1 MSTLRNGEE
10 FSLRELFSH
19 DNKIVIPDLQRDYCW
34 GDSAYIEQEKS
45 QKELVSG
52 FVGDYLLTSFKEKS
66 STSKDLM
73 LGLVYGY
80 EEPLNCFNI
89 CDGQQRITTLFLLLG
104 MVNRY
109 SDGEFNDYIIS
120 STEMQDDY
128 EPHLLYSIR
137 ESTLYFL
144 SDLSLHFFI
153 KNSIPNVSLI
163 KKSNW
168 YFDEYERDASVQ
180 SMLAALETIE
190 KILVNEKTV
199 DYKSFGHF
207 LLNNLK
213 MIYYDMENRARGEE
227 TYIVINTTGEPLSST
242 ENIKPILLGSI
253 SDNKIYNEQWEERED
268 WFWQNRGR
276 DLCADDG
283 MKQFFIWF
291 WQSKLLQ
298 EKTYK
303 DDKEFPIDPRKEFLS
318 IDKNA
323 YASILD
329 EVKSYFDALKYCVDV
344 LNENEEINKQLH
356 FIQPPK
362 KNSSGTYSWLR
373 EQDNNIVL
381 PLIGYIQKFKQPQKL
396 NAFIRRIRRNWFDS
410 IRNRHMSGEPASNTY
425 FVDWRYML
433 QIIGN
438 STDEDEV
445 LNYDTEV
452 NSSSIRLIPN
462 VRLNQWNNEDEV
474 IKKDLCRGDAEKEK
488 AVWEWEDNIDL
499 MGDLSIFWK
508 VLDSSSQWN
517 KIQKVYNHFNFLLK
531 CFCRE
536 NEKIIRDTNDPM
548 TFNIANYYRLF
559 RVLRGYYAPGHID
572 YTKNMNGAWFS
583 WREEDPVYFYYLLD
597 PALVRVLRADSKE
610 ELLSLLKE
618 EVRKSVL
625 KSGIVNNNLPNID
638 DDNFRSIPYLK
649 LWLTA
654 KALWAEK
661 YGLLLS
667 YWDGAGIAAWDDCQK
682 NKIDPELPFTLA
694 NSHCGYAICRPAN
707 RIAYVSKENI
717 DKEEYFDTQ
726 ISIKKPIQEVD
737 EEINELFLQF
747 LKRESDDLESM

>member
-253 SDNKIYNEQWEERED
+253 SDNKVYNEQWEERED

-303 DDKEFPIDPRKEFLS
+303 DDKEFPIDPRKEFLN

-323 YASILD
+323 YASTLD
-329 EVKSYFDALKYCVDV
+329 EVKSYFDALKYCVDI
-344 LNENEEINKQLH
+344 LNEDEEIKKQLY

-362 KNSSGTYSWLR
+362 RNCIGTYSWLR

-381 PLIGYIQKFKQPQKL
+381 PLIGYIKKFKQPQKF

-425 FVDWRYML
+425 FVDWRYVL

-438 STDEDEV
+438 STEEDEV

-474 IKKDLCRGDAEKEK
+474 NKKDLCGGDEEKEK
-488 AVWEWEDNIDL
+488 AVWEWEDNKDM
-499 MGDLSIFWK
+499 MGDLSILWK
-508 VLDSSSQWN
+508 TLDSSLNWN
-517 KIQKVYNHFNFLLK
+517 DAHKVYNTFNLLLK
-531 CFCRE
+531 CFCNE
-536 NEKIIRDTNDPM
+536 NYVRDTNDPLV
-548 TFNIANYYRLF
+548 FNIANYYRLF

-597 PALVRVLRADSKE
+597 PALARVLKADSKE

-654 KALWAEK
+654 KTLWAEK

-707 RIAYVSKENI
+707 RIAYVSKEKI

-737 EEINELFLQF
+737 EEINELFLLF
-747 LKRESDDLESM
+747 LKKESDNSESM

>member
-199 DYKSFGHF
+199 DFNSFGHF

-373 EQDNNIVL
+373 EQDNNVVL

-425 FVDWRYML
+425 FVDWRYIL
-433 QIIGN
+433 QIISN
-438 STDEDEV
+438 STEEDEV
-445 LNYDTEV
+445 LNYDTV
-452 NSSSIRLIPN
+452 TNSSSIRLIPN

-474 IKKDLCRGDAEKEK
+474 IKKDLCGSDAVKEK
-488 AVWEWEDNIDL
+488 AVWEWEDNIDM
-499 MGDLSIFWK
+499 MGDLSIIWNT
-508 VLDSSSQWN
+508 LDSSSRLWEDA
-517 KIQKVYNHFNFLLK
+517 QKVYNTFNLLLK
-531 CFCRE
+531 CFCKEKYVRE
-536 NEKIIRDTNDPM
+536 TNDPLI
-548 TFNIANYYRLF
+548 FNIANYYRLF
-559 RVLRGYYAPGHID
+559 RVLRGYKAPGHID
-572 YTKNMNGAWFS
+572 YTKNMNGALFS
-583 WREEDPVYFYYLLD
+583 WREEDPVYFCYLLD

-618 EVRKSVL
+618 EVKRAVL

-654 KALWAEK
+654 KVLWAEK

-682 NKIDPELPFTLA
+682 NKIDTELPFTLA
-694 NSHCGYAICRPAN
+694 NSHCGYARCRPAN

-726 ISIKKPIQEVD
+726 LSIKKPIQEVD
-737 EEINELFLQF
+737 EEVNELFFHF
-747 LKRESDDLESM
+747 LKRESDDLIPM

>member
-1 MSTLRNGEE
+1 MCTLRNGEE

-52 FVGDYLLTSFKEKS
+52 FVGDYLLSSFKEKS
-66 STSKDLM
+66 STSNDLM

-80 EEPLNCFNI
+80 EEPLNYFNI

-109 SDGEFNDYIIS
+109 SDGEFNDFIIS
-120 STEMQDDY
+120 STEMQDDF

-144 SDLSLHFFI
+144 SDLSLYFFI
-153 KNSIPNVSLI
+153 RNSIPSVSLI

-190 KILVNEKTV
+190 KILVNENAV

-253 SDNKIYNEQWEERED
+253 SNNKVYNEQWEERED
-268 WFWQNRGR
+268 WFWQNRGK

-303 DDKEFPIDPRKEFLS
+303 NDKEYPIDPRKEFLN

-323 YASILD
+323 YAGILD
-329 EVKSYFDALKYCVDV
+329 EVNSYFNALKYCVYI
-344 LNENEEINKQLH
+344 LSENEEIKNQLH
-356 FIQPPK
+356 LIQPQK
-362 KNSSGTYSWLR
+362 RNSIGTYSWLR

-381 PLIGYIQKFKQPQKL
+381 PLICYIQKFKQPQKL
-396 NAFIRRIRRNWFDS
+396 NAFIRRVRRNWFDS
-410 IRNRHMSGEPASNTY
+410 IRNRHMSGNPAFNTY
-425 FVDWRYML
+425 FVDWRYIL
-433 QIIGN
+433 QIISN
-438 STDEDEV
+438 STEEDEV
-445 LNYDTEV
+445 LNYDTV
-452 NSSSIRLIPN
+452 TNSSSIRLIPN

-474 IKKDLCRGDAEKEK
+474 IKKDLCGSDAVKEK
-488 AVWEWEDNIDL
+488 AVWEWEDNIDM
-499 MGDLSIFWK
+499 MGDLSIIWNT
-508 VLDSSSQWN
+508 LDSSSRVWEDA
-517 KIQKVYNHFNFLLK
+517 QKVYNTFNLLLK
-531 CFCRE
+531 CFCKEKYVRE
-536 NEKIIRDTNDPM
+536 TNDPLI
-548 TFNIANYYRLF
+548 FNIANYYRLF

-618 EVRKSVL
+618 EVRRAVL

-654 KALWAEK
+654 KVLWAEK

-682 NKIDPELPFTLA
+682 NKIDTELPFTLA

-726 ISIKKPIQEVD
+726 LSIKKPIQEVD
-737 EEINELFLQF
+737 EEVNELFFHF
-747 LKRESDDLESM
+747 LKRESDDLKPM

>member
-163 KKSNW
+163 KKFNW

-253 SDNKIYNEQWEERED
+253 SDNKVYNEQWEERED

-303 DDKEFPIDPRKEFLS
+303 DDKEFPIDPRKEFLN

-323 YASILD
+323 YASTLD
-329 EVKSYFDALKYCVDV
+329 EVKSYFDALKYCVDI
-344 LNENEEINKQLH
+344 LNEDEEIKKQLY

-362 KNSSGTYSWLR
+362 RNCIGTYSWLR

-381 PLIGYIQKFKQPQKL
+381 PLIGYIKKFKQPQKF

-425 FVDWRYML
+425 FVDWRYVL

-438 STDEDEV
+438 STEEDEV

-474 IKKDLCRGDAEKEK
+474 NKKDLCGGDEEKEK
-488 AVWEWEDNIDL
+488 AVWEWEDNKDM
-499 MGDLSIFWK
+499 MGDLSILWK
-508 VLDSSSQWN
+508 TLDSSLNWN
-517 KIQKVYNHFNFLLK
+517 DAHKVYNTFNLLLK
-531 CFCRE
+531 CFCNE
-536 NEKIIRDTNDPM
+536 NYVRDTNDPLV
-548 TFNIANYYRLF
+548 FNIANYYRLF

-597 PALVRVLRADSKE
+597 PALARVLKADSKE

-654 KALWAEK
+654 KTLWAEK

-707 RIAYVSKENI
+707 RIAYVSKEKI

-737 EEINELFLQF
+737 EEINELFLLF
-747 LKRESDDLESM
+747 LKRESDNSESM

>member
-52 FVGDYLLTSFKEKS
+52 FVGDYLMTSFKEKS
-66 STSKDLM
+66 STDNDLM

-109 SDGEFNDYIIS
+109 SDGEFNDFVIS
-120 STEMQDDY
+120 SAEMQDDY

-153 KNSIPNVSLI
+153 KNSIPCVSLI

-190 KILVNEKTV
+190 KILVNEKAI

-253 SDNKIYNEQWEERED
+253 SDNKVYNEQWEERED
-268 WFWQNRGR
+268 WFWQNRGK

-303 DDKEFPIDPRKEFLS
+303 DDKEFPIDPRKEFLN
-318 IDKNA
+318 IEKND
-323 YASILD
+323 YAGILE
-329 EVKSYFDALKYCVDV
+329 EVNSYFDALKYCVDI
-344 LNENEEINKQLH
+344 LNENEEIKKQLY
-356 FIQPPK
+356 FIQPPR
-362 KNSSGTYSWLR
+362 KNCIGIYSWLR

-396 NAFIRRIRRNWFDS
+396 NAFIRRIRRNWFDL
-410 IRNRHMSGEPASNTY
+410 IRNRHISGEPAFNTY
-425 FVDWRYML
+425 FVDWRYIL

-438 STDEDEV
+438 STEEDEV
-445 LNYDTEV
+445 LNYDTV
-452 NSSSIRLIPN
+452 LNSSLIRLITN

-474 IKKDLCRGDAEKEK
+474 IKKKLCGGDAEKEK
-488 AVWEWEDNIDL
+488 TLWKWEDNKDM
-499 MGDLSIFWK
+499 MGDLSILWK
-508 VLDSSSQWN
+508 ALDGSLNWN
-517 KIQKVYNHFNFLLK
+517 DAQKAYNTFNLLLK
-531 CFCRE
+531 CFCNENYVRE
-536 NEKIIRDTNDPM
+536 TNNPLE
-548 TFNIANYYRLF
+548 FNIANYYRLF

-583 WREEDPVYFYYLLD
+583 WREEDPVYFHYLLD
-597 PALVRVLRADSKE
+597 PALARVLRTDSKE
-610 ELLSLLKE
+610 DLLSLLKE

-638 DDNFRSIPYLK
+638 DDNFNSIPYLK

-654 KALWAEK
+654 KTLWAEK

-737 EEINELFLQF
+737 EEINELFQHF
-747 LKRESDDLESM
+747 LKKGSDDLK

>member
-80 EEPLNCFNI
+80 EEPFNCFNI

-253 SDNKIYNEQWEERED
+253 SDNKVYNEQWEERED

-303 DDKEFPIDPRKEFLS
+303 DDKEFPIDPRKEFLN

-323 YASILD
+323 YASTLD
-329 EVKSYFDALKYCVDV
+329 EVKSYFDALKYCVDI
-344 LNENEEINKQLH
+344 LNEDEEIKKQLY

-362 KNSSGTYSWLR
+362 RNCIGTYSWLR

-381 PLIGYIQKFKQPQKL
+381 PLIGYIKKFKQPQKF

-425 FVDWRYML
+425 FVDWRYVL

-438 STDEDEV
+438 STEEDEV

-474 IKKDLCRGDAEKEK
+474 NKKDLCGGDEEKEK
-488 AVWEWEDNIDL
+488 AVWEWEDNKDM
-499 MGDLSIFWK
+499 MGDLSILWK
-508 VLDSSSQWN
+508 TLDSSLNWN
-517 KIQKVYNHFNFLLK
+517 DAHKVYNTFNLLLK
-531 CFCRE
+531 CFCNE
-536 NEKIIRDTNDPM
+536 NYVRDTNDPLV
-548 TFNIANYYRLF
+548 FNIANYYRLF

-597 PALVRVLRADSKE
+597 PALARVLKADSKE

-654 KALWAEK
+654 KTLWAEK

-707 RIAYVSKENI
+707 RIAYVSKEKI

-737 EEINELFLQF
+737 EEINELFLLF
-747 LKRESDDLESM
+747 LKRESDNSESM

>member
-253 SDNKIYNEQWEERED
+253 SDNKVYNEQWEERED

-303 DDKEFPIDPRKEFLS
+303 DDKEFPIDPRKEFLN

-323 YASILD
+323 YASTLD
-329 EVKSYFDALKYCVDV
+329 EVKSYFDALKYCVDI
-344 LNENEEINKQLH
+344 LNEDEEIKKQLY

-362 KNSSGTYSWLR
+362 RNCIGTYSWLR

-381 PLIGYIQKFKQPQKL
+381 PLIGYIKKFKHPQKF

-425 FVDWRYML
+425 FVDWRYVL

-438 STDEDEV
+438 STEEDEV

-474 IKKDLCRGDAEKEK
+474 NKKDLCGGDEEKEK
-488 AVWEWEDNIDL
+488 AVWEWEDNKDM
-499 MGDLSIFWK
+499 MGDLSILWK
-508 VLDSSSQWN
+508 TLDSSLNWN
-517 KIQKVYNHFNFLLK
+517 DAHKVYNTFNLLLK
-531 CFCRE
+531 CFCNE
-536 NEKIIRDTNDPM
+536 NYVRDTNDPLV
-548 TFNIANYYRLF
+548 FNIANYYRLF

-597 PALVRVLRADSKE
+597 PALARVLKADSKE

-654 KALWAEK
+654 KTLWAEK

-707 RIAYVSKENI
+707 RIAYVSKEKI

-737 EEINELFLQF
+737 EEINELFLLF
-747 LKRESDDLESM
+747 LKRESDNSESM

>member
-52 FVGDYLLTSFKEKS
+52 FVGDYLMTSFKEKS
-66 STSKDLM
+66 STDNDLM

-109 SDGEFNDYIIS
+109 SDGEFNDFVIS
-120 STEMQDDY
+120 STEMQDDF

-153 KNSIPNVSLI
+153 KNSIPCVSLI

-190 KILVNEKTV
+190 KILVNEKAI

-253 SDNKIYNEQWEERED
+253 SDNKVYNEQWEERED
-268 WFWQNRGR
+268 WFWQNRGK

-303 DDKEFPIDPRKEFLS
+303 DDKEFPIDPRKEFLN
-318 IDKNA
+318 IEKND
-323 YASILD
+323 YAGILE
-329 EVKSYFDALKYCVDV
+329 EVNSYFDALKYCVDI
-344 LNENEEINKQLH
+344 LNENEEIKKQLY
-356 FIQPPK
+356 FIQPPR
-362 KNSSGTYSWLR
+362 KNCIGIYSWLR

-396 NAFIRRIRRNWFDS
+396 NAFIRRIRRNWFDL
-410 IRNRHMSGEPASNTY
+410 IRNRHISGEPAFNTY
-425 FVDWRYML
+425 FVDWRYIL

-438 STDEDEV
+438 STEEDEV
-445 LNYDTEV
+445 LNYDTV
-452 NSSSIRLIPN
+452 LNSSLIRLITN

-474 IKKDLCRGDAEKEK
+474 IKKKLCGGDAEKEK
-488 AVWEWEDNIDL
+488 TLWKWEDNKDM
-499 MGDLSIFWK
+499 MGDLSILWK
-508 VLDSSSQWN
+508 ALDGSLNWN
-517 KIQKVYNHFNFLLK
+517 DAQKAYNTFNLLLK
-531 CFCRE
+531 CFCNENYVRE
-536 NEKIIRDTNDPM
+536 TNNPLE
-548 TFNIANYYRLF
+548 FNIANYYRLF

-583 WREEDPVYFYYLLD
+583 WREEDPVYFHYLLD
-597 PALVRVLRADSKE
+597 PALARVLRTDSKE
-610 ELLSLLKE
+610 DLLSLLKE

-638 DDNFRSIPYLK
+638 DDNFSSIPYLK

-654 KALWAEK
+654 KTLWAEK

-737 EEINELFLQF
+737 EEINELFQHF
-747 LKRESDDLESM
+747 LKKGSDDLK

>member
-52 FVGDYLLTSFKEKS
+52 FVGDYLMTSFKEKS
-66 STSKDLM
+66 STDNDLM

-109 SDGEFNDYIIS
+109 SDGEFNDFVIS
-120 STEMQDDY
+120 STEMQDDF

-153 KNSIPNVSLI
+153 KNSIPCVFLI

-190 KILVNEKTV
+190 KILVNEKAI

-253 SDNKIYNEQWEERED
+253 SDNKVYNEQWEERED
-268 WFWQNRGR
+268 WFWQNRGK

-303 DDKEFPIDPRKEFLS
+303 DDKEFPIDPRKEFLN
-318 IDKNA
+318 IEKND
-323 YASILD
+323 YAGILE
-329 EVKSYFDALKYCVDV
+329 EVNSYFDALKYCVDI
-344 LNENEEINKQLH
+344 LNENEEIKKQLY
-356 FIQPPK
+356 FIQPPR
-362 KNSSGTYSWLR
+362 KNCIGIYSWLR

-396 NAFIRRIRRNWFDS
+396 NAFIRRIRRNWFDL
-410 IRNRHMSGEPASNTY
+410 IRNRHISGEPAFNTY
-425 FVDWRYML
+425 FVDWRYIL

-438 STDEDEV
+438 STEEDEV
-445 LNYDTEV
+445 LNYDTV
-452 NSSSIRLIPN
+452 LNSSLIRLITN

-474 IKKDLCRGDAEKEK
+474 IKKKLCGGDAEKEK
-488 AVWEWEDNIDL
+488 TLWKWEDNKDM
-499 MGDLSIFWK
+499 MGDLSILWK
-508 VLDSSSQWN
+508 ALDGSLNWN
-517 KIQKVYNHFNFLLK
+517 DAQKAYNTFNLLLK
-531 CFCRE
+531 CFCNENYVRE
-536 NEKIIRDTNDPM
+536 TNNPLE
-548 TFNIANYYRLF
+548 FNIANYYRLF

-583 WREEDPVYFYYLLD
+583 WREEDPVYFHYLLD
-597 PALVRVLRADSKE
+597 PALARVLRTDSKE
-610 ELLSLLKE
+610 DLLSLLKE
-618 EVRKSVL
+618 EVRKLVL

-638 DDNFRSIPYLK
+638 DDNFNSIPYLK

-654 KALWAEK
+654 KTLWAEK

-682 NKIDPELPFTLA
+682 NKIAPELPFTLA

-737 EEINELFLQF
+737 EEINELFQHF
-747 LKRESDDLESM
+747 LKKGSDDLK

>member
-180 SMLAALETIE
+180 SMLAALETVE

-253 SDNKIYNEQWEERED
+253 SDNKVYNEQWEERED

-303 DDKEFPIDPRKEFLS
+303 DDKEFPIDPRKEFLN

-323 YASILD
+323 YASTLD
-329 EVKSYFDALKYCVDV
+329 EVKSYFDALKYCVDI
-344 LNENEEINKQLH
+344 LNEDEEIKKQLY

-362 KNSSGTYSWLR
+362 RNCIGTYSWLR

-381 PLIGYIQKFKQPQKL
+381 PLIGYIKKFKHPQKF

-425 FVDWRYML
+425 FVDWRYVL

-438 STDEDEV
+438 STEEDEV

-474 IKKDLCRGDAEKEK
+474 NKKDLCGGDEEKEK
-488 AVWEWEDNIDL
+488 AVWEWEDNKDM
-499 MGDLSIFWK
+499 MGDLSILWK
-508 VLDSSSQWN
+508 TLDSSLNWN
-517 KIQKVYNHFNFLLK
+517 DAHKVYNTFNLLLK
-531 CFCRE
+531 CFCNE
-536 NEKIIRDTNDPM
+536 NYVRDTNDPLV
-548 TFNIANYYRLF
+548 FNIANYYRLF

-597 PALVRVLRADSKE
+597 PALARVLKADSKE

-654 KALWAEK
+654 KTLWAEK

-707 RIAYVSKENI
+707 RIAYVSKEKI

-737 EEINELFLQF
+737 EEINELFLLF
-747 LKRESDDLESM
+747 LKRESDNSESM

>member
-253 SDNKIYNEQWEERED
+253 SDNKVYNEQWEERED

-303 DDKEFPIDPRKEFLS
+303 DDTEFPIDPRKEFLN

-323 YASILD
+323 YASTLD
-329 EVKSYFDALKYCVDV
+329 EVKSYFDALKYCVDI
-344 LNENEEINKQLH
+344 LNEDEEIKKQLY

-362 KNSSGTYSWLR
+362 RNCIGTYSWLR

-381 PLIGYIQKFKQPQKL
+381 PLIGYIKKFKQPQKF

-425 FVDWRYML
+425 FVDWRYVL

-438 STDEDEV
+438 STEEDEV

-474 IKKDLCRGDAEKEK
+474 NKKDLCGGDEEKEK
-488 AVWEWEDNIDL
+488 AVWEWEDNKDM
-499 MGDLSIFWK
+499 MGDLSILWK
-508 VLDSSSQWN
+508 TLDSSLNWN
-517 KIQKVYNHFNFLLK
+517 DAHKVYNTFNLLLK
-531 CFCRE
+531 CFCNE
-536 NEKIIRDTNDPM
+536 NYVRDTNDPLV
-548 TFNIANYYRLF
+548 FNIANYYRLF

-597 PALVRVLRADSKE
+597 PALARVLKADSKE

-654 KALWAEK
+654 KTLWAEK

-707 RIAYVSKENI
+707 RIAYVSKEKI

-737 EEINELFLQF
+737 EEINELFLLF
-747 LKRESDDLESM
+747 LKRESDNSESM

>member
-253 SDNKIYNEQWEERED
+253 SDNKVYNEQWEERED

-303 DDKEFPIDPRKEFLS
+303 DDKEFPIDPRKEFLN

-323 YASILD
+323 YASTLD
-329 EVKSYFDALKYCVDV
+329 EVKSYFDALKYCVDI
-344 LNENEEINKQLH
+344 LNEDEEIKKQLY

-362 KNSSGTYSWLR
+362 RNCIGTYSWLR

-381 PLIGYIQKFKQPQKL
+381 PLIGYIKKFKQPQKF

-425 FVDWRYML
+425 FVDWRYVL

-438 STDEDEV
+438 STEEDEV

-474 IKKDLCRGDAEKEK
+474 NKKDLCGGDEEKEK
-488 AVWEWEDNIDL
+488 AVWEWEDNKDM
-499 MGDLSIFWK
+499 MGDLSILWK
-508 VLDSSSQWN
+508 TLDSSLNWN
-517 KIQKVYNHFNFLLK
+517 DAHKVYNTFNLLLK
-531 CFCRE
+531 CFCNE
-536 NEKIIRDTNDPM
+536 NYVRDTNDPLV
-548 TFNIANYYRLF
+548 FNIANYYRLF

-597 PALVRVLRADSKE
+597 PALARVLKADSKE

-654 KALWAEK
+654 KTLWAEK

-682 NKIDPELPFTLA
+682 NKIDPEQPFTLA

-707 RIAYVSKENI
+707 RIAYVSKEKI

-737 EEINELFLQF
+737 EEINELFLLF
-747 LKRESDDLESM
+747 LKRESDNSESM

>member
-207 LLNNLK
+207 LLNDLK

-303 DDKEFPIDPRKEFLS
+303 DDKEFPIDPRKEFLN

-425 FVDWRYML
+425 FVDWRYIL

-438 STDEDEV
+438 STVEDEV

-474 IKKDLCRGDAEKEK
+474 FKKVLCGGDAEKEK
-488 AVWEWEDNIDL
+488 AVWEWEDNKDM
-499 MGDLSIFWK
+499 MGDLSILWK
-508 VLDSSSQWN
+508 TLDSSRNWN
-517 KIQKVYNHFNFLLK
+517 DAQKVYNTFNLLLK
-531 CFCRE
+531 CFCNETFVRE
-536 NEKIIRDTNDPM
+536 TNDPLL
-548 TFNIANYYRLF
+548 FNIANYYRLF

-597 PALVRVLRADSKE
+597 PALARVLRADSKE
-610 ELLSLLKE
+610 ELLLLLKK

-649 LWLTA
+649 LWLTV

-682 NKIDPELPFTLA
+682 NKIEPELPFTLA

-737 EEINELFLQF
+737 EEVNELFQHF
-747 LKRESDDLESM
+747 LKKESDDLESL

>member
-10 FSLRELFSH
+10 FTLRELFSH

-34 GDSAYIEQEKS
+34 GDSAFIEQEKS

-52 FVGDYLLTSFKEKS
+52 FVGDYLLSSYKEKS
-66 STSKDLM
+66 ANSKDLM

-80 EEPLNCFNI
+80 EEPLNCYNI

-109 SDGEFNDYIIS
+109 SGGEFSNFVIS
-120 STEMQDDY
+120 TNEMQDDY

-153 KNSIPNVSLI
+153 DNTLSKVSFI
-163 KKSNW
+163 KESDW

-190 KILVNEKTV
+190 KLLHSEKEL

-253 SDNKIYNEQWEERED
+253 SDNKVYNEQWEERED
-268 WFWQNRGR
+268 WFWQNRGS

-303 DDKEFPIDPRKEFLS
+303 DDREFPIDPRKEFLN
-318 IDKNA
+318 IKKND
-323 YASILD
+323 YAGILE
-329 EVKSYFDALKYCVDV
+329 EVNSYFDALKYCVDI
-344 LNENEEINKQLH
+344 LNENEEIKKQLH
-356 FIQPPK
+356 FIQPPR
-362 KNSSGTYSWLR
+362 KNCIGIYSWLR

-396 NAFIRRIRRNWFDS
+396 NAFIRRIRRNWFDL
-410 IRNRHMSGEPASNTY
+410 IRNRHISGEPAFNTY
-425 FVDWRYML
+425 FVDWRYIL

-438 STDEDEV
+438 STEEDEV
-445 LNYDTEV
+445 LNYDTV
-452 NSSSIRLIPN
+452 LNSSSIRLIPN

-474 IKKDLCRGDAEKEK
+474 IKKKLCGGDAEKEK
-488 AVWEWEDNIDL
+488 TLWKWEDNKDM
-499 MGDLSIFWK
+499 MGDLSILWK
-508 VLDSSSQWN
+508 ALDSSLNWN
-517 KIQKVYNHFNFLLK
+517 DAQKAYNTFNLLLK
-531 CFCRE
+531 CFCNENYVRE
-536 NEKIIRDTNDPM
+536 TNNPLE
-548 TFNIANYYRLF
+548 FNIANYYRLF

-583 WREEDPVYFYYLLD
+583 RREEDPVYFHYLLD
-597 PALVRVLRADSKE
+597 PALARVLRTDSKE
-610 ELLSLLKE
+610 DLLSLLKE

-638 DDNFRSIPYLK
+638 DDNFSSIPYLK

-654 KALWAEK
+654 KTLWAEK

-682 NKIDPELPFTLA
+682 NKIAPELPFTLA

-737 EEINELFLQF
+737 EEINELFQHF
-747 LKRESDDLESM
+747 LKKG

>member
-1 MSTLRNGEE
+1 MSSLRNGEE
-10 FSLRELFSH
+10 FSLREFFSH
-19 DNKIVIPDLQRDYCW
+19 NNKIVIPDLQRDYCW

-66 STSKDLM
+66 STNSDLM

-153 KNSIPNVSLI
+153 KDSIPNVSLI

-180 SMLAALETIE
+180 SMLAALETID

-253 SDNKIYNEQWEERED
+253 SDNKVYNEQWEERED

-303 DDKEFPIDPRKEFLS
+303 DDKEFPIDPRKEFLN

-323 YASILD
+323 YASTLD
-329 EVKSYFDALKYCVDV
+329 EVKSYFDALKYCVDI
-344 LNENEEINKQLH
+344 LNENEEIKKQLH

-362 KNSSGTYSWLR
+362 KNCIGTYSWLR

-381 PLIGYIQKFKQPQKL
+381 PLIGYIQKFKQPQKI

-410 IRNRHMSGEPASNTY
+410 IRNRHINEEPASNTY
-425 FVDWRYML
+425 FFVDWRYIL

-438 STDEDEV
+438 STEEDEV

-462 VRLNQWNNEDEV
+462 VKLNQWNNEDEV
-474 IKKDLCRGDAEKEK
+474 IKKNLCGGDAEREM
-488 AVWEWEDNIDL
+488 AVWEWEDNKDI
-499 MGDLSIFWK
+499 MGDLSIIWK
-508 VLDSSSQWN
+508 TLDSSLNWN
-517 KIQKVYNHFNFLLK
+517 DAQKVYNTFNLLLK
-531 CFCRE
+531 CFCNENYVRE
-536 NEKIIRDTNDPM
+536 TNDSLV
-548 TFNIANYYRLF
+548 FNIANYYRLF
-559 RVLRGYYAPGHID
+559 RVLRGYRAPGHID

-583 WREEDPVYFYYLLD
+583 WRAEDPVYFSYLLD
-597 PALVRVLRADSKE
+597 PALARVLRADSKE

-625 KSGIVNNNLPNID
+625 ESGIVNNNVPNID
-638 DDNFRSIPYLK
+638 DDNFRSIPYLE

-654 KALWAEK
+654 KALWTEK

-707 RIAYVSKENI
+707 RIAYVSKEDI

-726 ISIKKPIQEVD
+726 ISIKKSIPEVD
-737 EEINELFLQF
+737 EEINELFQHF
-747 LKRESDDLESM
+747 LKKESDDLN

>member
-52 FVGDYLLTSFKEKS
+52 FVGDYLMTSFKEKS
-66 STSKDLM
+66 STDNDLM

-109 SDGEFNDYIIS
+109 SDGEFNDFVIS

-153 KNSIPNVSLI
+153 KNSIPCVSLI

-190 KILVNEKTV
+190 KILVNEKAI

-253 SDNKIYNEQWEERED
+253 SDNKVYNEQWEERED
-268 WFWQNRGR
+268 WFWQNRGK

-303 DDKEFPIDPRKEFLS
+303 DDKEFPIDPRKEFLN
-318 IDKNA
+318 IEKND
-323 YASILD
+323 YAGILE
-329 EVKSYFDALKYCVDV
+329 EVNSYFDALKYCVDI
-344 LNENEEINKQLH
+344 LNENEEIKKQLY
-356 FIQPPK
+356 FIQPPR
-362 KNSSGTYSWLR
+362 KNCIGIYSWLR

-396 NAFIRRIRRNWFDS
+396 NAFIRRIRRNWFDL
-410 IRNRHMSGEPASNTY
+410 IRNRHISGEPAFNTY
-425 FVDWRYML
+425 FVDWRYIL

-438 STDEDEV
+438 STEEDEV
-445 LNYDTEV
+445 LNYDTV
-452 NSSSIRLIPN
+452 LNSSLIRLITN

-474 IKKDLCRGDAEKEK
+474 IKKKLCGGDAEKEK
-488 AVWEWEDNIDL
+488 TLWKWEDNKDM
-499 MGDLSIFWK
+499 MGDLSILWK
-508 VLDSSSQWN
+508 ALDGSLNWN
-517 KIQKVYNHFNFLLK
+517 DAQKAYNTFNLLLK
-531 CFCRE
+531 CFCNENYVRE
-536 NEKIIRDTNDPM
+536 TNNPLE
-548 TFNIANYYRLF
+548 FNIANYYRLF

-583 WREEDPVYFYYLLD
+583 WREEDPVYFHYLLD
-597 PALVRVLRADSKE
+597 PALARVLRTDSKE
-610 ELLSLLKE
+610 DLLSLLKE

-638 DDNFRSIPYLK
+638 DDNFSSIPYLK

-654 KALWAEK
+654 KTLWAEK

-737 EEINELFLQF
+737 EEINELFQHF
-747 LKRESDDLESM
+747 LKKGSDDLK

>member
-10 FSLRELFSH
+10 FSLKELFSH

-66 STSKDLM
+66 STGNDLM

-109 SDGEFNDYIIS
+109 SDGEFNDFVIS

-153 KNSIPNVSLI
+153 KNSIQCVSLI

-190 KILVNEKTV
+190 KILVNKKAI

-253 SDNKIYNEQWEERED
+253 SDNKVYNEQWEERED
-268 WFWQNRGR
+268 WFWQNRSK

-303 DDKEFPIDPRKEFLS
+303 DDKEFPIDPRKEFLN
-318 IDKNA
+318 IEKNA
-323 YASILD
+323 YAGIL
-329 EVKSYFDALKYCVDV
+329 EEGKYVF
-344 LNENEEINKQLH
+344 
-356 FIQPPK
+356 FI
-362 KNSSGTYSWLR
+362 
-373 EQDNNIVL
+373 
-381 PLIGYIQKFKQPQKL
+381 
-396 NAFIRRIRRNWFDS
+396 
-410 IRNRHMSGEPASNTY
+410 
-425 FVDWRYML
+425 
-433 QIIGN
+433 
-438 STDEDEV
+438 
-445 LNYDTEV
+445 
-452 NSSSIRLIPN
+452 
-462 VRLNQWNNEDEV
+462 
-474 IKKDLCRGDAEKEK
+474 
-488 AVWEWEDNIDL
+488 
-499 MGDLSIFWK
+499 
-508 VLDSSSQWN
+508 
-517 KIQKVYNHFNFLLK
+517 
-531 CFCRE
+531 
-536 NEKIIRDTNDPM
+536 
-548 TFNIANYYRLF
+548 
-559 RVLRGYYAPGHID
+559 
-572 YTKNMNGAWFS
+572 
-583 WREEDPVYFYYLLD
+583 
-597 PALVRVLRADSKE
+597 
-610 ELLSLLKE
+610 
-618 EVRKSVL
+618 
-625 KSGIVNNNLPNID
+625 
-638 DDNFRSIPYLK
+638 
-649 LWLTA
+649 
-654 KALWAEK
+654 
-661 YGLLLS
+661 
-667 YWDGAGIAAWDDCQK
+667 
-682 NKIDPELPFTLA
+682 
-694 NSHCGYAICRPAN
+694 
-707 RIAYVSKENI
+707 
-717 DKEEYFDTQ
+717 
-726 ISIKKPIQEVD
+726 
-737 EEINELFLQF
+737 
-747 LKRESDDLESM
+747 SD